1 MRAMNETDFYQILEQ
16 VCMEEYSVTGDVS
29 VHHFSLRHRR
39 NMKHILALP
48 YSVPKPSKKLKLN
61 RRKVLILIAAIFL
74 AVVAV
79 TGAVRIYF
87 YSSFSM
93 KEHNDNTQLFVG
105 NASGVPEVIEQVYC
119 LSKLPEGYKEIKR
132 VSDNISA
139 WTIYQYSDDVNKT
152 IVLTQ
157 TVKKEFDHHFKTE
170 GYHFEEVEIN
180 GHKGLFIDWSINDD
194 ISCEAVWDNGEYIFT
209 VEGNLPKIAL
219 LNLAKSAKV
228 E

>member
-1 MRAMNETDFYQILEQ
+1 MNEIQFDQVLEQ
-16 VCMEEYSVTGDVS
+16 LCMEEYSVTGEVP

-39 NMKHILALP
+39 NMKRILALP
-48 YSVPKPSKKLKLN
+48 YSVSKPSKRLKLN
-61 RRKVLILIAAIFL
+61 QRKVLILIAVIFL
-74 AVVAV
+74 AVVVV

-93 KEHNDNTQLFVG
+93 KEHSDNTQLFVG

-119 LSKLPEGYKEIKR
+119 LSELPEGYKEIER
-132 VSDNISA
+132 VSDNISV
-139 WTIYQYSDDVNKT
+139 WTIYQYSDDANKT

-157 TVKKEFDHHFKTE
+157 TVKKEFDHHFNTE
-170 GYHFEEVEIN
+170 GYPFEEVEIN
-180 GHKGLFIDWSINDD
+180 GHKGLFIDWSNDDD

-209 VEGNLPKIAL
+209 VEGNLSKISL
-219 LNLAKSAKV
+219 LDLAKSAKV